1 MTGFQVDSDGAEDKI
16 LKGATDGTQIG
27 NVTDRLKVI
36 DADTVAAINALSINL
51 GIGAANIFKFNELAL
66 TARTETDLSG
76 VTYTVP
82 SGKTFA
88 INSFSGSYDAQAAL
102 YVRLKKQTGG
112 TGSFVTIL
120 RLNMMTG
127 GQGNS
132 TLSYDFGKGFAA
144 GVAGDV
150 FKVTVE
156 ASIAKGT
163 IFAMFTGSEL

>member
-1 MTGFQVDSDGAEDKI
+1 
-16 LKGATDGTQIG
+16 
-27 NVTDRLKVI
+27 
-36 DADTVAAINALSINL
+36 
-51 GIGAANIFKFNELAL
+51 
-66 TARTETDLSG
+66 
-76 VTYTVP
+76 
-82 SGKTFA
+82 
-88 INSFSGSYDAQAAL
+88 
-102 YVRLKKQTGG
+102 VRLKKQTGG

-120 RLNMMTG
+120 RLNMMSG

-132 TLSYDFGKGFAA
+132 TLSFDLGKGFAA